1 MESTKPNLFED
12 HVVREQSR
20 TFLTRVRRA
29 SCYKTLRSLV
39 TRLGPFVASGG
50 LVMVAV
56 AIKAL
61 TMFPGSETEA
71 ALEIWTIHWR
81 MTFLSAMGTLL
92 TGLFTIAFAIA
103 LRQAALAL
111 VDIADEAVLEEP
123 PWLAGAAF
131 RPDSILRR
139 IPLRLGSHEV
149 ECRTASPLLAPGF
162 F

>member
-1 MESTKPNLFED
+1 MLS
-12 HVVREQSR
+12 
-20 TFLTRVRRA
+20 
-29 SCYKTLRSLV
+29 
-39 TRLGPFVASGG
+39 
-50 LVMVAV
+50 
-56 AIKAL
+56 
-61 TMFPGSETEA
+61 GSETEA

-81 MTFLSAMGTLL
+81 ITFLSALGTLL

-111 VDIADEAVLEEP
+111 VDIAAKVVLEEP
-123 PWLAGAAF
+123 PWLVAGAAF